1 MCETAISADVCAS
14 LTALKMLRP
23 KAGWMKPVM
32 LLKATALQLPCS
44 LSKHPRVQFFEAEG
58 EHTFGALPP
67 ASVMLLFSSL
77 WQPLFIRIWPFV
89 PMNDATAVSRGR
101 TRAVLALSRLEHLWS
116 GKLHIVGNC
125 WLTFNSVFAVVCW
138 KIGNDGCTYLD
149 AHWGSANS

>member
-58 EHTFGALPP
+58 EHTFGAQVTLPP
-67 ASVMLLFSSL
+67 ASVNAAVF
-77 WQPLFIRIWPFV
+77 FFV
-89 PMNDATAVSRGR
+89 ATTIYSD
-101 TRAVLALSRLEHLWS
+101 
-116 GKLHIVGNC
+116 
-125 WLTFNSVFAVVCW
+125 LTVRSNE
-138 KIGNDGCTYLD
+138 
-149 AHWGSANS
+149 